1 MIILYELTGAE
12 DARRFSPPVWWVRM
26 ALRHKGLAFEGRP
39 WRFTEKETIAPSG
52 GGTVPVIV
60 DRGQWLRES
69 MAIAEYLEA
78 TYPDGPSLFR
88 GPEGLALAR
97 FMVGWVGRTL
107 ALPVSRLIIADIF
120 SHLAEKDRGY
130 FRESRETRFGTTLE
144 RICTDPAAELAAIRA
159 LLEPA
164 RRLAAQQ
171 PFLSGNEPG
180 YADYVLHGTF
190 MWARMVSAKLTLAD
204 DDPLRLWLARVDAL
218 HGGEATKALAAVGVA
233 A

>member
-1 MIILYELTGAE
+1 MIVLYELTGA
-12 DARRFSPPVWWVRM
+12 DDRRRFSPPVWRVRM

-60 DRGQWLRES
+60 DGDTWVRES
-69 MAIAEYLEA
+69 MAIAEHLEA
-78 TYPDGPSLFR
+78 MYPGGPSLFR

-97 FMVGWVGRTL
+97 FMVAWVDRTL
-107 ALPVSRLIIADIF
+107 GLPVSRLIITDIF
-120 SHLAEKDRGY
+120 SHLAEKDRAC
-130 FRESRETRFGTTLE
+130 FRESREKRFGTTLE
-144 RICTDPAAELAAIRA
+144 RICTDPAAELANIRA

-180 YADYVLHGTF
+180 YADYALHGTF
-190 MWARMVSAKLTLAD
+190 MWARMTSERLTLAD
-204 DDPLRLWLARVDAL
+204 DDPLNAWLARVDAL
-218 HGGEATKALAAVGVA
+218 HGGEALQALAAVGA
-233 A
+233 TA